1 MNNSA
6 LIMLTSAW
14 GNKIPSEATFMLQG
28 RLEKIPEDKIQVL
41 SFIPLKDPIIGLILG
56 LFFGALSV
64 DRFYKGDI
72 GLGILKFISLFI
84 FFIGIFWALADLYF
98 VWQGIKKDNLNKI
111 NQQLM
116 ILGV

>member
-14 GNKIPSEATFMLQG
+14 SNKIPSKAAFMLQG

-56 LFFGALSV
+56 IFFGALSV

-72 GLGILKFISLFI
+72 GLGILKFLSIFI
-84 FFIGIFWALADLYF
+84 VIGIFWALADLYF

>member
-6 LIMLTSAW
+6 LIMITSAW

-72 GLGILKFISLFI
+72 GLGILKFLSIFI
-84 FFIGIFWALADLYF
+84 VIGIFWALADLYF

>member
-14 GNKIPSEATFMLQG
+14 SNKIPSEAAFMLQG
-28 RLEKIPEDKIQVL
+28 RLEKIPEDKIQSL

-56 LFFGALSV
+56 LFFGALGI

-72 GLGILKFISLFI
+72 GLGILKFLSIFI
-84 FFIGIFWALADLYF
+84 FIGIFWALADLYF

>member
-1 MNNSA
+1 
-6 LIMLTSAW
+6 
-14 GNKIPSEATFMLQG
+14 MLQG

-56 LFFGALSV
+56 IFFGALSV

-72 GLGILKFISLFI
+72 GLGILKFLSIFI
-84 FFIGIFWALADLYF
+84 VIGIFWALADLYF

>member
-1 MNNSA
+1 
-6 LIMLTSAW
+6 MLTSAW

-72 GLGILKFISLFI
+72 GLGILKFLSIFI
-84 FFIGIFWALADLYF
+84 VIGIFWALADLYF

>member
-1 MNNSA
+1 MYNSA

-14 GNKIPSEATFMLQG
+14 SNKIPSEAAFMLQG

-72 GLGILKFISLFI
+72 GLGILKFLSIFI
-84 FFIGIFWALADLYF
+84 VIGIFWALADLYF

>member
-6 LIMLTSAW
+6 LIMLTSMW
-14 GNKIPSEATFMLQG
+14 SNKIPTDAVFILQG
-28 RLEKIPEDKIQVL
+28 RLEKIPEDKIQSL
-41 SFIPLKDPIIGLILG
+41 SFIPLKEPIVGLILG
-56 LFFGALSV
+56 LFFGV
-64 DRFYKGDI
+64 FGIDRFYKGDI
-72 GLGILKFISLFI
+72 GLGILKFLSI
-84 FFIGIFWALADLYF
+84 FVFIGIFWALADLYF

>member
-72 GLGILKFISLFI
+72 GLGILKFLSIFI
-84 FFIGIFWALADLYF
+84 VIGIFWALADLYF